1 MKPVDL
7 SLKDKCKAFRF
18 ELPFGII
25 SFSSYVNIETMNIVS
40 AHVEKMKMNF

>member
-7 SLKDKCKAFRF
+7 SLKEKCKAFRF

-25 SFSSYVNIETMNIVS
+25 SFSTYVNIETMNIVS
-40 AHVEKMKMNF
+40 AHVEIMKMNF

>member
-7 SLKDKCKAFRF
+7 SRKEKCKAFHF

-25 SFSSYVNIETMNIVS
+25 FFSTYVNIETMNIVS
-40 AHVEKMKMNF
+40 AHVEIMNMNF